1 MQINNGTSQISIE
14 KDGNTSITGTS
25 NNVGIGTNDPKQK
38 LHVQG
43 DLKIASSLD
52 GTSDTMLYLEV
63 ILH

>member
-38 LHVQG
+38 LLQMC
-43 DLKIASSLD
+43 K
-52 GTSDTMLYLEV
+52 V
-63 ILH
+63 I